1 MYATTYLIIEYECP
15 EIAHMGIHN
24 ARRQPAQNNNNM
36 YVLPSLS
43 MPIAFL
49 ARFDFYS
56 KFDLLFYSCPSFFF
70 FSLSTPCSCICNDP
84 CNWPLQN
91 SVFLSWSSDSHSM
104 PLNSLH
110 NLWSYQFPA
119 LVLSFFLSSFL
130 TILEQTLVAFCFY
143 LHLTSTNYHPI
154 NFYNLPTYTYIH
166 TYIHISMLK
175 YSNYIVL
182 VYYCLLHT
190 HLLYLFLHTFSFLP

>member
-15 EIAHMGIHN
+15 EIAHMGIHS

-70 FSLSTPCSCICNDP
+70 SSLRRTRAYATIHVIGPCKTRFSFLGPLTVTPCLLTHSTIFG
-84 CNWPLQN
+84 LTN
-91 SVFLSWSSDSHSM
+91 SPRLS
-104 PLNSLH
+104 
-110 NLWSYQFPA
+110 F
-119 LVLSFFLSSFL
+119 LSFFLLS
-130 TILEQTLVAFCFY
+130 
-143 LHLTSTNYHPI
+143 
-154 NFYNLPTYTYIH
+154 
-166 TYIHISMLK
+166 
-175 YSNYIVL
+175 
-182 VYYCLLHT
+182 
-190 HLLYLFLHTFSFLP
+190 